1 MSLAFSQ
8 VVLLFACIFLCA
20 GCASQKTQTQNHPPT
35 SSPIH
40 GLADGQSA
48 PYILEQETKSTSQ
61 ELVSLHDISEEAL
74 QQEGF
79 LGKGGEPGFTEPV
92 DISSELPSFPTTTLE
107 NLPDPQLS

>member
-1 MSLAFSQ
+1 MSPAFSQ
-8 VVLLFACIFLCA
+8 AVLLFAFIFLCA
-20 GCASQKTQTQNHPPT
+20 GCASQKTQTLNHPPT

-48 PYILEQETKSTSQ
+48 PYILEQETKFTSQ

-79 LGKGGEPGFTEPV
+79 LGRRWRTWLYRTSRHLF
-92 DISSELPSFPTTTLE
+92 
-107 NLPDPQLS
+107 